1 MVMVNPFKF
10 GTVVEDCFFTDR
22 RDELQY
28 IKSVLNS
35 ENHLILISPRRF
47 GKTSLV
53 VKVLHESERKHIM
66 LNLQSVVSVEDFAG
80 RLLKEIF
87 RIYKFE
93 KIKYLIKNFRVMPTF
108 SLNPMTDGVDVAIQP
123 MVDNRVLIEDVFALL
138 QTLATEEDRIIVVF
152 DEFQE
157 ITNIDKNLDRL
168 LRAIMQLHKNINY
181 LFLGSQE
188 SMMREIFE
196 KKKSPFFHFGQL
208 LHLDKIPY
216 EDFKFYLLERLSFI
230 DNANEICDEILA
242 FTKCHPY
249 YTQQLASQVWEKGK
263 KGEMDD
269 IVNSAIVRLLEF
281 HDLNFERIWL
291 NFNNT
296 DKRILVWLANNN
308 KPYTLLGIAQST
320 ISSSLKRMLKDGY
333 VIKTKDEIDKRS
345 YIVSIT
351 VYWEVCGP
359 KRRGL
364 RHWVV
369 CLSIWDIR
377 RCMIL
382 LRSWLI

>member
-1 MVMVNPFKF
+1 MVNPFKF
-10 GTVVEDCFFTDR
+10 GTVVENSFFTDR
-22 RDELQY
+22 QNELQH

-53 VKVLHESERKHIM
+53 VKALRESNRKHIM
-66 LNLQSVVSVEDFAG
+66 LNLQSVVSTEDFAA

-87 RIYKFE
+87 KIYKFE
-93 KIKYLIKNFRVMPTF
+93 KVKHFIKNFRIVPTI
-108 SLNPMTDGVDVAIQP
+108 SLNPMTDGVDVSIMP
-123 MVDNRVLIEDVFALL
+123 MVDNRVLIEDVFVLL
-138 QTLATEEDRIIVVF
+138 QAIASEEDRLIVVL

-157 ITNIDKNLDRL
+157 IKSIDKNLDRL
-168 LRAIMQLHKNINY
+168 LRSIMQLHKNINY

-216 EDFKFYLLERLSFI
+216 DDFKLYLLERLSFV
-230 DNANEICDEILA
+230 DNADEICNEILA

-249 YTQQLASQVWEKGK
+249 YTQQLASQVWEIGR
-263 KGEMDD
+263 KGEMDN
-269 IVNSAIVRLLEF
+269 IVNEAIARLLEF

-296 DKRILVWLANNN
+296 DKRILMWLANNN
-308 KPYTLLGIAQST
+308 KPYALMGIAQST

-333 VIKTKDEIDKRS
+333 VIKTAE
-345 YIVSIT
+345 Y
-351 VYWEVCGP
+351 EVEDP
-359 KRRGL
+359 FFRN
-364 RHWVV
+364 WI
-369 CLSIWDIR
+369 LSH
-377 RCMIL
+377 
-382 LRSWLI
+382 

>member
-1 MVMVNPFKF
+1 MVNPFKF
-10 GTVVEDCFFTDR
+10 GTVVENSFFTDR
-22 RDELQY
+22 QNELQY

-53 VKVLHESERKHIM
+53 VKALRESNRKHIM
-66 LNLQSVVSVEDFAG
+66 LNLQSVVSTEDFAA

-87 RIYKFE
+87 KIYKFE
-93 KIKYLIKNFRVMPTF
+93 KVKHFIKNFRIVPTI
-108 SLNPMTDGVDVAIQP
+108 SLNPMTDGVDVSIMP

-138 QTLATEEDRIIVVF
+138 QAIASEEDRLIVVL

-157 ITNIDKNLDRL
+157 IKSIDKNLDRL
-168 LRAIMQLHKNINY
+168 LRSIMQLHKNINY

-216 EDFKFYLLERLSFI
+216 DDFKLYLLERLSFV
-230 DNANEICDEILA
+230 DNADEICNEILA

-249 YTQQLASQVWEKGK
+249 YTQQLASQVWEIGR
-263 KGEMDD
+263 KGEMDN
-269 IVNSAIVRLLEF
+269 IVNEAIARLLEF

-296 DKRILVWLANNN
+296 DKRILMWLANNN
-308 KPYTLLGIAQST
+308 KPYALMGIAQST

-333 VIKTKDEIDKRS
+333 VIKTAE
-345 YIVSIT
+345 Y
-351 VYWEVCGP
+351 EVEDP
-359 KRRGL
+359 FFRN
-364 RHWVV
+364 WI
-369 CLSIWDIR
+369 LSH
-377 RCMIL
+377 
-382 LRSWLI
+382 

>member
-1 MVMVNPFKF
+1 MMNPFKF
-10 GTVVEDCFFTDR
+10 GTIVESSFFTDR
-22 RDELQY
+22 RIELQQ

-53 VKVLHESERKHIM
+53 VKALQESERKHIM
-66 LNLQSVVSVEDFAG
+66 LNLQSVVSVEDFAS
-80 RLLKEIF
+80 RLLKEVF
-87 RIYKFE
+87 KIYKFE
-93 KIKYLIKNFRVMPTF
+93 KLKYMIKNFRVVPTL
-108 SLNPMTDGVDVAIQP
+108 SINPMTDGVDVAIQP
-123 MVDNRVLIEDVFALL
+123 MVDSRVMIEDVFSLL
-138 QTLATEEDRIIVVF
+138 QMLATEDDRLIVVF

-157 ITNIDKNLDRL
+157 IKSIDKNLDRL
-168 LRAIMQLHKNINY
+168 LRSIIQLHKNINY

-208 LHLDKIPY
+208 LNLDKIPY
-216 EDFKFYLLERLSFI
+216 EDFKLYLYDRLSFM
-230 DNANEICDEILA
+230 DDADRVCDEILD

-249 YTQQLASQVWEKGK
+249 YTQQLASQVWEKGEN
-263 KGEMDD
+263 GEMEN
-269 IVNSAIVRLLEF
+269 IVEEAINRLLEF

-296 DKRILVWLANNN
+296 DKRILIWLANNN

-333 VIKTKDEIDKRS
+333 VIKTTE
-345 YIVSIT
+345 Y
-351 VYWEVCGP
+351 EVEDP
-359 KRRGL
+359 FFRN
-364 RHWVV
+364 WI
-369 CLSIWDIR
+369 LSR
-377 RCMIL
+377 
-382 LRSWLI
+382 

>member
-1 MVMVNPFKF
+1 MMNPFKF
-10 GTVVEDCFFTDR
+10 GTIVESIFFTDR
-22 RDELQY
+22 RIELQH

-53 VKVLHESERKHIM
+53 VKALQESERKHIM
-66 LNLQSVVSVEDFAG
+66 LNLQSVVSVEDFAS
-80 RLLKEIF
+80 RLLKEVF
-87 RIYKFE
+87 KIYKFE
-93 KIKYLIKNFRVMPTF
+93 KLKYMIKNFRVVPTL
-108 SLNPMTDGVDVAIQP
+108 SINPMTDGVDVVIQP
-123 MVDNRVLIEDVFALL
+123 MVDSRVMIEDVFSLL
-138 QTLATEEDRIIVVF
+138 QMLATENDRLIVVF

-157 ITNIDKNLDRL
+157 IKAIDKNLDRVL
-168 LRAIMQLHKNINY
+168 SSIIQLHKNINY

-208 LHLDKIPY
+208 LNLDKIPY
-216 EDFKFYLLERLSFI
+216 EDFKLYLYDRLSFM
-230 DNANEICDEILA
+230 DDADRVCDEILD

-263 KGEMDD
+263 NGEKEN
-269 IVNSAIVRLLEF
+269 IVEEAINRLLEF

-296 DKRILVWLANNN
+296 DKRILIWLANNN

-333 VIKTKDEIDKRS
+333 VIKTTE
-345 YIVSIT
+345 Y
-351 VYWEVCGP
+351 EVEDP
-359 KRRGL
+359 FFRN
-364 RHWVV
+364 WI
-369 CLSIWDIR
+369 LSR
-377 RCMIL
+377 
-382 LRSWLI
+382 

>member
-1 MVMVNPFKF
+1 MMNPFKF
-10 GTVVEDCFFTDR
+10 GTIVESSFFTDR
-22 RDELQY
+22 KIELQQ

-53 VKVLHESERKHIM
+53 VKALQESERKHIM
-66 LNLQSVVSVEDFAG
+66 INLQSVVSVEDFAS
-80 RLLKEIF
+80 RLLKEVF
-87 RIYKFE
+87 KIYKFE
-93 KIKYLIKNFRVMPTF
+93 KLKYMIKNFRVVPTL
-108 SLNPMTDGVDVAIQP
+108 SINPMTDGVDVAIQP
-123 MVDNRVLIEDVFALL
+123 MVDSRVMIEDVFSLL
-138 QTLATEEDRIIVVF
+138 QMLATENDRLIVVF

-157 ITNIDKNLDRL
+157 IKAIDKNLDRV
-168 LRAIMQLHKNINY
+168 LRSIIQLHKNINY

-208 LHLDKIPY
+208 LNLDKIPY
-216 EDFKFYLLERLSFI
+216 EDFKLYLYDRLSFM
-230 DNANEICDEILA
+230 DDADRVCDEILD

-263 KGEMDD
+263 NGEMEN
-269 IVNSAIVRLLEF
+269 IVEEAINRLLEF

-296 DKRILVWLANNN
+296 DKRILIWLANNN

-333 VIKTKDEIDKRS
+333 VIKTTE
-345 YIVSIT
+345 Y
-351 VYWEVCGP
+351 EVEDP
-359 KRRGL
+359 FFRN
-364 RHWVV
+364 WI
-369 CLSIWDIR
+369 LSR
-377 RCMIL
+377 
-382 LRSWLI
+382 

>member
-10 GTVVEDCFFTDR
+10 GTVVENSFFTDR
-22 RDELQY
+22 QNELQH

-53 VKVLHESERKHIM
+53 VKALRESNRKHIM
-66 LNLQSVVSVEDFAG
+66 LNLQSVVSTEDFAA

-87 RIYKFE
+87 KIYKFE
-93 KIKYLIKNFRVMPTF
+93 KVKHFIKNFRIVPTI
-108 SLNPMTDGVDVAIQP
+108 SLNPMTDGVDVSIMP

-138 QTLATEEDRIIVVF
+138 QAIASEEDRLIVVL

-157 ITNIDKNLDRL
+157 IKSIDKNLDRP
-168 LRAIMQLHKNINY
+168 LRSIMQLHKNINY

-216 EDFKFYLLERLSFI
+216 DDFKLYLLERLSFV
-230 DNANEICDEILA
+230 DNADEICNEILA

-249 YTQQLASQVWEKGK
+249 YTQQLASQVWEIGR
-263 KGEMDD
+263 KGEMDN
-269 IVNSAIVRLLEF
+269 IVNEAIARLLEF

-296 DKRILVWLANNN
+296 DKRILMWLANNN
-308 KPYTLLGIAQST
+308 KPYALMGIAQST

-333 VIKTKDEIDKRS
+333 VIKTAE
-345 YIVSIT
+345 Y
-351 VYWEVCGP
+351 EVEDP
-359 KRRGL
+359 FFRN
-364 RHWVV
+364 WI
-369 CLSIWDIR
+369 LSH
-377 RCMIL
+377 
-382 LRSWLI
+382 

>member
-1 MVMVNPFKF
+1 MMNPFKF
-10 GTVVEDCFFTDR
+10 GTIVESSFFTDR
-22 RDELQY
+22 RIELQH

-53 VKVLHESERKHIM
+53 VKALQESERKHIM
-66 LNLQSVVSVEDFAG
+66 LNLQSVVSVEDFAS
-80 RLLKEIF
+80 RLLKEVF
-87 RIYKFE
+87 KIYKFE
-93 KIKYLIKNFRVMPTF
+93 KLKYMIKNFRVVPTL
-108 SLNPMTDGVDVAIQP
+108 SINPMTDGVDVVIQP
-123 MVDNRVLIEDVFALL
+123 MVDSRVMIEDVFSLL
-138 QTLATEEDRIIVVF
+138 QMLATENDRLIVVF

-157 ITNIDKNLDRL
+157 IKAIDKNLDRV
-168 LRAIMQLHKNINY
+168 LRSIIQLHKNINY

-208 LHLDKIPY
+208 LNLDKIPY
-216 EDFKFYLLERLSFI
+216 EDFKLYLYDRLSFM
-230 DNANEICDEILA
+230 DDADRVCDEILD

-263 KGEMDD
+263 NGEKEN
-269 IVNSAIVRLLEF
+269 IVEEAINRLLEF

-296 DKRILVWLANNN
+296 DKRILIWLANNN

-333 VIKTKDEIDKRS
+333 VIKTTE
-345 YIVSIT
+345 Y
-351 VYWEVCGP
+351 EVEDP
-359 KRRGL
+359 FFRN
-364 RHWVV
+364 WI
-369 CLSIWDIR
+369 LSR
-377 RCMIL
+377 
-382 LRSWLI
+382 

>member
-1 MVMVNPFKF
+1 MMNPFKF
-10 GTVVEDCFFTDR
+10 GTIVESSFFTDR
-22 RDELQY
+22 RIELQQ

-53 VKVLHESERKHIM
+53 VKALQESEHKHIM
-66 LNLQSVVSVEDFAG
+66 LNLQSVVSVEDFAS
-80 RLLKEIF
+80 RLLKEVF
-87 RIYKFE
+87 KIYKFE
-93 KIKYLIKNFRVMPTF
+93 KLKYMIKNFRVVPTL
-108 SLNPMTDGVDVAIQP
+108 SINPMTDGVDVAIQP
-123 MVDNRVLIEDVFALL
+123 MVDSRVMIEDVFSLL
-138 QTLATEEDRIIVVF
+138 QMLATEDDRLIVVF

-157 ITNIDKNLDRL
+157 IKSIDKNLDRL
-168 LRAIMQLHKNINY
+168 LRSIIQLHKNINY

-208 LHLDKIPY
+208 LNLDKIPY
-216 EDFKFYLLERLSFI
+216 EDFKLYLYDRLSFM
-230 DNANEICDEILA
+230 DDADRVCDEILD

-263 KGEMDD
+263 NGEMEN
-269 IVNSAIVRLLEF
+269 IVEKAINRLLEF

-296 DKRILVWLANNN
+296 DKRILIWLANNN

-333 VIKTKDEIDKRS
+333 VIKTTE
-345 YIVSIT
+345 Y
-351 VYWEVCGP
+351 EVEDP
-359 KRRGL
+359 FFRN
-364 RHWVV
+364 WI
-369 CLSIWDIR
+369 LSR
-377 RCMIL
+377 
-382 LRSWLI
+382 

>member
-1 MVMVNPFKF
+1 MMNPFKF
-10 GTVVEDCFFTDR
+10 GTIVESSFFTDR
-22 RDELQY
+22 RIELQQ

-53 VKVLHESERKHIM
+53 VKALQESERKHIM
-66 LNLQSVVSVEDFAG
+66 LNLQSVVSVEDFAS
-80 RLLKEIF
+80 RLLKEVF
-87 RIYKFE
+87 KIYKFE
-93 KIKYLIKNFRVMPTF
+93 KLKYMIKNFRVVPTL
-108 SLNPMTDGVDVAIQP
+108 SINPMTDGVDVAIQP
-123 MVDNRVLIEDVFALL
+123 MVDSRVIIEDVFSLL
-138 QTLATEEDRIIVVF
+138 QMLATEDDRLIVVF

-157 ITNIDKNLDRL
+157 IKSIDKNLDRL
-168 LRAIMQLHKNINY
+168 LRSIIQLHKNINY

-208 LHLDKIPY
+208 LNLDKIPY
-216 EDFKFYLLERLSFI
+216 EDFKLYLYDRLSFM
-230 DNANEICDEILA
+230 DDADRVCDEILD

-263 KGEMDD
+263 NGEMEN
-269 IVNSAIVRLLEF
+269 IVEEAINRLLEF

-296 DKRILVWLANNN
+296 DKRILIWLANNN

-333 VIKTKDEIDKRS
+333 VIKTTE
-345 YIVSIT
+345 Y
-351 VYWEVCGP
+351 EVEDP
-359 KRRGL
+359 FFRN
-364 RHWVV
+364 WI
-369 CLSIWDIR
+369 LSR
-377 RCMIL
+377 
-382 LRSWLI
+382 

>member
-1 MVMVNPFKF
+1 MVMVNPFKL
-10 GTVVEDCFFTDR
+10 GTVVENSFFTDR
-22 RDELQY
+22 QNELQH

-53 VKVLHESERKHIM
+53 VKALRESNRKHIM
-66 LNLQSVVSVEDFAG
+66 LNLQSVVSTEDFAA

-87 RIYKFE
+87 KIYKFE
-93 KIKYLIKNFRVMPTF
+93 KVKHFIKNFRIVPTI
-108 SLNPMTDGVDVAIQP
+108 SLNPMTDGVDVSIMP

-138 QTLATEEDRIIVVF
+138 QAIASEEDRLIVVL

-157 ITNIDKNLDRL
+157 IKSIDKNLDRL
-168 LRAIMQLHKNINY
+168 LRSIMQLHKNINY

-216 EDFKFYLLERLSFI
+216 DDFKLYLLERLSFV
-230 DNANEICDEILA
+230 DNADEICNEILA

-249 YTQQLASQVWEKGK
+249 YTQQLASQVWEIGR
-263 KGEMDD
+263 KGEMDN
-269 IVNSAIVRLLEF
+269 IVNEAIARLLEF

-296 DKRILVWLANNN
+296 DKRILMWLANNN
-308 KPYTLLGIAQST
+308 KPYALMGIAQST

-333 VIKTKDEIDKRS
+333 VIKTAE
-345 YIVSIT
+345 Y
-351 VYWEVCGP
+351 EVEDP
-359 KRRGL
+359 FFRN
-364 RHWVV
+364 WI
-369 CLSIWDIR
+369 LSH
-377 RCMIL
+377 
-382 LRSWLI
+382 

>member
-10 GTVVEDCFFTDR
+10 GTVVENSFFTDR
-22 RDELQY
+22 QNELQY

-53 VKVLHESERKHIM
+53 VKALRESNRKHIM
-66 LNLQSVVSVEDFAG
+66 LNLQSVVSTEDFAA
-80 RLLKEIF
+80 RFLKEIF
-87 RIYKFE
+87 KIYKFE
-93 KIKYLIKNFRVMPTF
+93 KVKHFIKNFRIVPTI
-108 SLNPMTDGVDVAIQP
+108 SLNPMTDGVDVSIMP

-138 QTLATEEDRIIVVF
+138 QAIASEEDRLIVVL

-157 ITNIDKNLDRL
+157 IKSIDKNLDRL
-168 LRAIMQLHKNINY
+168 LRSIMQLHKNINY

-216 EDFKFYLLERLSFI
+216 DDFKLYLLERLSFV
-230 DNANEICDEILA
+230 DNADEICNEILA

-249 YTQQLASQVWEKGK
+249 YTQQLASQVWEIGR
-263 KGEMDD
+263 KGEMDN
-269 IVNSAIVRLLEF
+269 IVNEAIARLLEF

-296 DKRILVWLANNN
+296 DKRILMWLANNN
-308 KPYTLLGIAQST
+308 KPYALMGIAQST

-333 VIKTKDEIDKRS
+333 VIKTAE
-345 YIVSIT
+345 Y
-351 VYWEVCGP
+351 EVEDP
-359 KRRGL
+359 FFRN
-364 RHWVV
+364 WI
-369 CLSIWDIR
+369 LSH
-377 RCMIL
+377 
-382 LRSWLI
+382 

>member
-1 MVMVNPFKF
+1 MLNPFKF
-10 GTVVEDCFFTDR
+10 GTIVESSFFTDR
-22 RDELQY
+22 RIELQQ

-53 VKVLHESERKHIM
+53 VKALQESERKHIM
-66 LNLQSVVSVEDFAG
+66 LNLQSVVSVEDFAS
-80 RLLKEIF
+80 RLLKEVF
-87 RIYKFE
+87 KIYKFE
-93 KIKYLIKNFRVMPTF
+93 KIKYMIKNFRVVPTL
-108 SLNPMTDGVDVAIQP
+108 SINPMTDGVDVAIQP
-123 MVDNRVLIEDVFALL
+123 MVDSRVMIEDVFSLL
-138 QTLATEEDRIIVVF
+138 QMLATENDRLIVVF

-157 ITNIDKNLDRL
+157 IKSIDKNLDRL
-168 LRAIMQLHKNINY
+168 LRSIIQLHKNINY

-208 LHLDKIPY
+208 LNLDKIPY
-216 EDFKFYLLERLSFI
+216 EDFKLYLYDRLSFI
-230 DNANEICDEILA
+230 DDADRVCDEILD

-263 KGEMDD
+263 NGEKEN
-269 IVNSAIVRLLEF
+269 IVEEAINRLLEF

-296 DKRILVWLANNN
+296 DKRILIWLANNN

-333 VIKTKDEIDKRS
+333 VIKTTE
-345 YIVSIT
+345 Y
-351 VYWEVCGP
+351 EVEDP
-359 KRRGL
+359 FFRN
-364 RHWVV
+364 WI
-369 CLSIWDIR
+369 LSR
-377 RCMIL
+377 
-382 LRSWLI
+382 

>member
-1 MVMVNPFKF
+1 MMNPFKF
-10 GTVVEDCFFTDR
+10 GTIVESSFFTDR
-22 RDELQY
+22 RIELQH

-53 VKVLHESERKHIM
+53 VKALQESERKHIM
-66 LNLQSVVSVEDFAG
+66 LNLQSVVSVEDFAS
-80 RLLKEIF
+80 RLLKEVF
-87 RIYKFE
+87 KIYKFE
-93 KIKYLIKNFRVMPTF
+93 KLKYMIKNFRVVPTL
-108 SLNPMTDGVDVAIQP
+108 SINPMTDGVDVAIQP
-123 MVDNRVLIEDVFALL
+123 MVDSRVMIEDVFSLL
-138 QTLATEEDRIIVVF
+138 QLLATEDDRLIVVF

-157 ITNIDKNLDRL
+157 IKSIDKNLDRL
-168 LRAIMQLHKNINY
+168 LRSIIQLHKNINY

-208 LHLDKIPY
+208 LNLDKIPY
-216 EDFKFYLLERLSFI
+216 EDFKLYLYDRLSFM
-230 DNANEICDEILA
+230 DDADRVCDEILD

-263 KGEMDD
+263 NSEMEN
-269 IVNSAIVRLLEF
+269 IVEEAINRLLEF

-296 DKRILVWLANNN
+296 DKRILIWLANNN

-333 VIKTKDEIDKRS
+333 VIKTTE
-345 YIVSIT
+345 Y
-351 VYWEVCGP
+351 EVEDP
-359 KRRGL
+359 FFRN
-364 RHWVV
+364 WI
-369 CLSIWDIR
+369 LSR
-377 RCMIL
+377 
-382 LRSWLI
+382 

>member
-1 MVMVNPFKF
+1 MMNPFKF
-10 GTVVEDCFFTDR
+10 GTIVESSFFTDR
-22 RDELQY
+22 RIELQQ

-53 VKVLHESERKHIM
+53 VKALQESERKHIM
-66 LNLQSVVSVEDFAG
+66 LNLQSVVSVEDFAS
-80 RLLKEIF
+80 RLLKEVF
-87 RIYKFE
+87 KIYKFE
-93 KIKYLIKNFRVMPTF
+93 KLKYMIKNFRVVPTL
-108 SLNPMTDGVDVAIQP
+108 SINPMTDGVDVAIQP
-123 MVDNRVLIEDVFALL
+123 MVDSRVMIEDVFSLL
-138 QTLATEEDRIIVVF
+138 QMLATEDDRLIVVF

-157 ITNIDKNLDRL
+157 IKSIDKNLDRL
-168 LRAIMQLHKNINY
+168 LRSIIQLHKNINY

-208 LHLDKIPY
+208 LNLDKIPY
-216 EDFKFYLLERLSFI
+216 EDFKLYLYDRLSFM
-230 DNANEICDEILA
+230 DDADRVCDEILD

-263 KGEMDD
+263 NGEMEN
-269 IVNSAIVRLLEF
+269 IVEKAINRLLEF

-296 DKRILVWLANNN
+296 DKRILIWLANNN

-333 VIKTKDEIDKRS
+333 VIKTTE
-345 YIVSIT
+345 Y
-351 VYWEVCGP
+351 EVEDP
-359 KRRGL
+359 FFRN
-364 RHWVV
+364 WI
-369 CLSIWDIR
+369 LSR
-377 RCMIL
+377 
-382 LRSWLI
+382 

>member
-1 MVMVNPFKF
+1 MMNPFKF
-10 GTVVEDCFFTDR
+10 GTIVESSFFTDR
-22 RDELQY
+22 RIELQQ

-53 VKVLHESERKHIM
+53 VKALQESERKHIM
-66 LNLQSVVSVEDFAG
+66 LNLQSVVSVEDFAS
-80 RLLKEIF
+80 RLLKEVF
-87 RIYKFE
+87 KIYKFE
-93 KIKYLIKNFRVMPTF
+93 KLKYMIKNFRVVPTL
-108 SLNPMTDGVDVAIQP
+108 SINPMTDGVDVVIQP
-123 MVDNRVLIEDVFALL
+123 MVDSRVMIEDVFSLL
-138 QTLATEEDRIIVVF
+138 QMLATEDDRLIVVF

-157 ITNIDKNLDRL
+157 IKAIDKNLDRL
-168 LRAIMQLHKNINY
+168 LRSIIQLHKNINY

-208 LHLDKIPY
+208 LNLDKIPY
-216 EDFKFYLLERLSFI
+216 EDFKLYLYDRLSFM
-230 DNANEICDEILA
+230 DDADRVCDEILD

-263 KGEMDD
+263 NGEKEN
-269 IVNSAIVRLLEF
+269 IVEEAINRLLEF

-296 DKRILVWLANNN
+296 DKRILIWLANNN

-333 VIKTKDEIDKRS
+333 VIKTTE
-345 YIVSIT
+345 Y
-351 VYWEVCGP
+351 EVEDP
-359 KRRGL
+359 FFRN
-364 RHWVV
+364 WI
-369 CLSIWDIR
+369 LSR
-377 RCMIL
+377 
-382 LRSWLI
+382 

>member
-1 MVMVNPFKF
+1 MMNPFKF
-10 GTVVEDCFFTDR
+10 GTIVESSFFTDR
-22 RDELQY
+22 RIELQQ
-28 IKSVLNS
+28 IRSVLNS

-53 VKVLHESERKHIM
+53 VKALQESERKHIM
-66 LNLQSVVSVEDFAG
+66 INLQSVVSVEDFAS
-80 RLLKEIF
+80 RLLKEVF
-87 RIYKFE
+87 KIYKFE
-93 KIKYLIKNFRVMPTF
+93 KLKYMIKNFRVVPTL
-108 SLNPMTDGVDVAIQP
+108 SINPMTDGVDVAIQP
-123 MVDNRVLIEDVFALL
+123 MVDSRVMIEDVFSLL
-138 QTLATEEDRIIVVF
+138 QMLATENDRLIVVF

-157 ITNIDKNLDRL
+157 IKAIDKNLDRV
-168 LRAIMQLHKNINY
+168 LRSIIQLHKNINY

-208 LHLDKIPY
+208 LNLDKIPY
-216 EDFKFYLLERLSFI
+216 EDFKLYLYDRLSFM
-230 DNANEICDEILA
+230 DDADSVCDEILD

-263 KGEMDD
+263 NGEMEN
-269 IVNSAIVRLLEF
+269 IVEEAINRLLEF

-296 DKRILVWLANNN
+296 DKRILIWLANNN

-333 VIKTKDEIDKRS
+333 VIKTTE
-345 YIVSIT
+345 Y
-351 VYWEVCGP
+351 EVEDP
-359 KRRGL
+359 FFRN
-364 RHWVV
+364 WI
-369 CLSIWDIR
+369 LSR
-377 RCMIL
+377 
-382 LRSWLI
+382 

>member
-1 MVMVNPFKF
+1 MVNPFKF
-10 GTVVEDCFFTDR
+10 GTVVENSFFTDR
-22 RDELQY
+22 QNELQY

-53 VKVLHESERKHIM
+53 VKALRESNRKHIM
-66 LNLQSVVSVEDFAG
+66 LNLQSVVSSEDFAA
-80 RLLKEIF
+80 RLRKEIF
-87 RIYKFE
+87 KIYKFE
-93 KIKYLIKNFRVMPTF
+93 KVKHFIKNFRIVPTI
-108 SLNPMTDGVDVAIQP
+108 SLNPMTDGVDVSIMP

-138 QTLATEEDRIIVVF
+138 QAIASEEDRMIVVL

-157 ITNIDKNLDRL
+157 IKSIDKNLDRL
-168 LRAIMQLHKNINY
+168 LRSIMQLHKNINY

-216 EDFKFYLLERLSFI
+216 DDFKLYLLERLSFV
-230 DNANEICDEILA
+230 DNADEICNEILA

-249 YTQQLASQVWEKGK
+249 YTQQLASQVWEIGR
-263 KGEMDD
+263 KGEMDN
-269 IVNSAIVRLLEF
+269 IVNEAIARLLEF

-296 DKRILVWLANNN
+296 DKRILMWLANNN
-308 KPYTLLGIAQST
+308 KPYALMGIAQST

-333 VIKTKDEIDKRS
+333 VIKTAE
-345 YIVSIT
+345 Y
-351 VYWEVCGP
+351 EVEDP
-359 KRRGL
+359 FFRN
-364 RHWVV
+364 WI
-369 CLSIWDIR
+369 LSH
-377 RCMIL
+377 
-382 LRSWLI
+382 

>member
-10 GTVVEDCFFTDR
+10 GTVVENSFFTDR
-22 RDELQY
+22 QNELQY

-53 VKVLHESERKHIM
+53 VKALRESNRKHIM
-66 LNLQSVVSVEDFAG
+66 LNLQSVVSPEDFAA

-87 RIYKFE
+87 KIYKFE
-93 KIKYLIKNFRVMPTF
+93 KVKHFIKNFRIVPTI
-108 SLNPMTDGVDVAIQP
+108 SLNPMTDGVDVSIMP

-138 QTLATEEDRIIVVF
+138 QAIASEEDRLIVVL

-157 ITNIDKNLDRL
+157 IKSIDKNLDRL
-168 LRAIMQLHKNINY
+168 LRSIMQLHKNINY

-216 EDFKFYLLERLSFI
+216 DDFKLYLLERLSFV
-230 DNANEICDEILA
+230 DNADEICNEILA

-249 YTQQLASQVWEKGK
+249 YTQQLASQVWEIGR
-263 KGEMDD
+263 KGEMDN
-269 IVNSAIVRLLEF
+269 IVNEAIARLLEF

-296 DKRILVWLANNN
+296 DKRILMWLANNN
-308 KPYTLLGIAQST
+308 KPYALMGIAQST

-333 VIKTKDEIDKRS
+333 VIKTAE
-345 YIVSIT
+345 Y
-351 VYWEVCGP
+351 EVEDP
-359 KRRGL
+359 FFRN
-364 RHWVV
+364 WI
-369 CLSIWDIR
+369 LSH
-377 RCMIL
+377 
-382 LRSWLI
+382 

>member
-1 MVMVNPFKF
+1 MMNPFKF
-10 GTVVEDCFFTDR
+10 GTIVESSFFTDR
-22 RDELQY
+22 RIELQH

-53 VKVLHESERKHIM
+53 VKALQESERKHIM
-66 LNLQSVVSVEDFAG
+66 LNLQSVVSVEDFAS
-80 RLLKEIF
+80 RLLKEVF
-87 RIYKFE
+87 KIYKFE
-93 KIKYLIKNFRVMPTF
+93 KLKYMIKNFRVVPTL
-108 SLNPMTDGVDVAIQP
+108 SINPMTDGVDVAIQP
-123 MVDNRVLIEDVFALL
+123 MVDSRVMIEDVFSLL
-138 QTLATEEDRIIVVF
+138 QMLATEDDRLIVVF

-157 ITNIDKNLDRL
+157 IKAIDKNLDRL
-168 LRAIMQLHKNINY
+168 LRSIIQLHKNINY

-208 LHLDKIPY
+208 LNLDKIPY
-216 EDFKFYLLERLSFI
+216 EDFKLYLYDRLSFM
-230 DNANEICDEILA
+230 DDADRVCDEILD

-263 KGEMDD
+263 NGEMEN
-269 IVNSAIVRLLEF
+269 IVEEAINRLLEF

-296 DKRILVWLANNN
+296 DKRILIWLANNN

-333 VIKTKDEIDKRS
+333 VIKTTE
-345 YIVSIT
+345 Y
-351 VYWEVCGP
+351 EVEDP
-359 KRRGL
+359 FFRN
-364 RHWVV
+364 WI
-369 CLSIWDIR
+369 LSR
-377 RCMIL
+377 
-382 LRSWLI
+382 

>member
-1 MVMVNPFKF
+1 MMNPFKF
-10 GTVVEDCFFTDR
+10 GTIVESSFFTDR
-22 RDELQY
+22 RIELQQ

-53 VKVLHESERKHIM
+53 VKALQESERKHIM
-66 LNLQSVVSVEDFAG
+66 LNLQSVVSVEDFAS
-80 RLLKEIF
+80 RLLKEVF
-87 RIYKFE
+87 KIYKFE
-93 KIKYLIKNFRVMPTF
+93 KLKYMIKNFRVVPTL
-108 SLNPMTDGVDVAIQP
+108 SINPMTDGVDVAIQP
-123 MVDNRVLIEDVFALL
+123 MVDSRVMIEDVFSLL
-138 QTLATEEDRIIVVF
+138 QMLATENDRLIVVF

-157 ITNIDKNLDRL
+157 IKAIDKNLDRL
-168 LRAIMQLHKNINY
+168 LRSIIQLHKNINY

-208 LHLDKIPY
+208 LNLDKIPY
-216 EDFKFYLLERLSFI
+216 EDFKLYLYDRLSFM
-230 DNANEICDEILA
+230 DDADRVCDEILD

-263 KGEMDD
+263 NGEKEN
-269 IVNSAIVRLLEF
+269 IVEEAINRLLEF

-296 DKRILVWLANNN
+296 DKRILIWLANNN

-333 VIKTKDEIDKRS
+333 VIKTTE
-345 YIVSIT
+345 Y
-351 VYWEVCGP
+351 EVEDP
-359 KRRGL
+359 FFRN
-364 RHWVV
+364 WI
-369 CLSIWDIR
+369 LSR
-377 RCMIL
+377 
-382 LRSWLI
+382 

>member
-1 MVMVNPFKF
+1 MVNPFKF

-196 KKKSPFFHFGQL
+196 KKKSPFFHFSKSSFETTMWSIYKSML
-208 LHLDKIPY
+208 IIKSSLYFLRAD
-216 EDFKFYLLERLSFI
+216 SFI
-230 DNANEICDEILA
+230 ESVID
-242 FTKCHPY
+242 
-249 YTQQLASQVWEKGK
+249 
-263 KGEMDD
+263 
-269 IVNSAIVRLLEF
+269 
-281 HDLNFERIWL
+281 
-291 NFNNT
+291 
-296 DKRILVWLANNN
+296 
-308 KPYTLLGIAQST
+308 
-320 ISSSLKRMLKDGY
+320 SSSLGM
-333 VIKTKDEIDKRS
+333 IKYS
-345 YIVSIT
+345 S
-351 VYWEVCGP
+351 
-359 KRRGL
+359 L
-364 RHWVV
+364 RPIQLAVF
-369 CLSIWDIR
+369 
-377 RCMIL
+377 
-382 LRSWLI
+382 LIYLCRKS

>member
-10 GTVVEDCFFTDR
+10 GTVVENSFFTDR
-22 RDELQY
+22 QNELQH

-53 VKVLHESERKHIM
+53 VKALRESNRKHIM
-66 LNLQSVVSVEDFAG
+66 LNLQSVVSTEDFAA

-87 RIYKFE
+87 KIYKFE
-93 KIKYLIKNFRVMPTF
+93 KVKHFIKNFRIVPTI
-108 SLNPMTDGVDVAIQP
+108 SLNPMTDGVDVSIMP

-138 QTLATEEDRIIVVF
+138 QAIASEEDRLIVVL

-157 ITNIDKNLDRL
+157 IKSIDKNLDRL
-168 LRAIMQLHKNINY
+168 LRSIMQLHKNINY

-208 LHLDKIPY
+208 LHLDKISY
-216 EDFKFYLLERLSFI
+216 DDFKLYLLERLSFV
-230 DNANEICDEILA
+230 DNADEICNEILA

-249 YTQQLASQVWEKGK
+249 YTQQLASQVWEIGR
-263 KGEMDD
+263 KGEMDN
-269 IVNSAIVRLLEF
+269 IVNEAIARLLEF

-296 DKRILVWLANNN
+296 DKRILMWLANNN
-308 KPYTLLGIAQST
+308 KPYALMGIAQST

-333 VIKTKDEIDKRS
+333 VIKTAE
-345 YIVSIT
+345 Y
-351 VYWEVCGP
+351 EVEDP
-359 KRRGL
+359 FFRN
-364 RHWVV
+364 WI
-369 CLSIWDIR
+369 LSH
-377 RCMIL
+377 
-382 LRSWLI
+382 

>member
-1 MVMVNPFKF
+1 MMNPFKF
-10 GTVVEDCFFTDR
+10 GTIVESSFFTDR
-22 RDELQY
+22 RIELQQ

-53 VKVLHESERKHIM
+53 VKALQESERKHIM
-66 LNLQSVVSVEDFAG
+66 LNLQSVVSVEDFAS
-80 RLLKEIF
+80 RLLKEVF
-87 RIYKFE
+87 KIYKFE
-93 KIKYLIKNFRVMPTF
+93 KLKYMIKNFRVVPTL
-108 SLNPMTDGVDVAIQP
+108 SINPMTDGVDVAIQP
-123 MVDNRVLIEDVFALL
+123 MVDSRVMIEDVFSLL
-138 QTLATEEDRIIVVF
+138 QMLATEDDRLIVVF

-157 ITNIDKNLDRL
+157 IKSIDKNLDRL
-168 LRAIMQLHKNINY
+168 LRSIIQLHKNINY

-208 LHLDKIPY
+208 LNLDKIPY
-216 EDFKFYLLERLSFI
+216 EDFKLYLYDRLSFM
-230 DNANEICDEILA
+230 DDADRVCDEILD

-263 KGEMDD
+263 NGEKEN
-269 IVNSAIVRLLEF
+269 IVEEAINRLLEF

-296 DKRILVWLANNN
+296 DKRILIWLANNN

-333 VIKTKDEIDKRS
+333 VIKTTEYGVEDPFFRNWI
-345 YIVSIT
+345 
-351 VYWEVCGP
+351 
-359 KRRGL
+359 
-364 RHWVV
+364 
-369 CLSIWDIR
+369 LSR
-377 RCMIL
+377 
-382 LRSWLI
+382 

>member
-10 GTVVEDCFFTDR
+10 GTVVENSFFTDR
-22 RDELQY
+22 QNELQH

-53 VKVLHESERKHIM
+53 VKALRESNHKHIM
-66 LNLQSVVSVEDFAG
+66 LNLQSVVSTEDFAA

-87 RIYKFE
+87 KIYKFE
-93 KIKYLIKNFRVMPTF
+93 KVKHFIKNFRIVPTI
-108 SLNPMTDGVDVAIQP
+108 SLNPMTDGVDVSIMP

-138 QTLATEEDRIIVVF
+138 QAIASEEDRLIVVL

-157 ITNIDKNLDRL
+157 IKSIDKNLDRL
-168 LRAIMQLHKNINY
+168 LRSIMQLHKNINY

-216 EDFKFYLLERLSFI
+216 DDFKLYLLERLSFV
-230 DNANEICDEILA
+230 DNADEICNEILA

-249 YTQQLASQVWEKGK
+249 YTQQLASQVWEIGR
-263 KGEMDD
+263 KGEMDN
-269 IVNSAIVRLLEF
+269 IVNEAIARLLEF

-296 DKRILVWLANNN
+296 DKRILMWLANNN
-308 KPYTLLGIAQST
+308 KPYALMGIAQST

-333 VIKTKDEIDKRS
+333 VIKTAE
-345 YIVSIT
+345 Y
-351 VYWEVCGP
+351 EVEDP
-359 KRRGL
+359 FFRN
-364 RHWVV
+364 WI
-369 CLSIWDIR
+369 LSH
-377 RCMIL
+377 
-382 LRSWLI
+382 

>member
-10 GTVVEDCFFTDR
+10 GTVVENSFFTDR
-22 RDELQY
+22 RIELQQ

-53 VKVLHESERKHIM
+53 VKALQESERKHIM
-66 LNLQSVVSVEDFAG
+66 LNLQSVVSVEDFAS
-80 RLLKEIF
+80 RLLKEVF
-87 RIYKFE
+87 KIYKFE
-93 KIKYLIKNFRVMPTF
+93 KLKYMIKNFRVVPTL
-108 SLNPMTDGVDVAIQP
+108 SINPMTDGVDVAIQP
-123 MVDNRVLIEDVFALL
+123 MVDSRVMIEDVFSLL
-138 QTLATEEDRIIVVF
+138 QMLATEDDRLIVVF

-157 ITNIDKNLDRL
+157 IKSIDKNLDRL
-168 LRAIMQLHKNINY
+168 LRSIIQLHKNINY

-208 LHLDKIPY
+208 LNLDKIPY
-216 EDFKFYLLERLSFI
+216 EDFKLYLYDRLSFM
-230 DNANEICDEILA
+230 DDADRVCDEILD

-263 KGEMDD
+263 NGEKEN
-269 IVNSAIVRLLEF
+269 IVEEAINRLLEF

-296 DKRILVWLANNN
+296 DKRILIWLANNN

-333 VIKTKDEIDKRS
+333 VIKTTE
-345 YIVSIT
+345 Y
-351 VYWEVCGP
+351 EVEDP
-359 KRRGL
+359 FFRN
-364 RHWVV
+364 WI
-369 CLSIWDIR
+369 LSR
-377 RCMIL
+377 
-382 LRSWLI
+382 

>member
-10 GTVVEDCFFTDR
+10 GTVVENSFFTDR
-22 RDELQY
+22 ENELQH

-53 VKVLHESERKHIM
+53 VKALRESNRKHIM
-66 LNLQSVVSVEDFAG
+66 LNLQSVVSTEDFAA

-87 RIYKFE
+87 KIYKFE
-93 KIKYLIKNFRVMPTF
+93 KVKHFIKNFRIVPTI
-108 SLNPMTDGVDVAIQP
+108 SLNPMTDGVDVSIMP

-138 QTLATEEDRIIVVF
+138 QAIASEEDRLIVVL

-157 ITNIDKNLDRL
+157 IKSIDKNLDRL
-168 LRAIMQLHKNINY
+168 LRSIMQLHKNINY

-216 EDFKFYLLERLSFI
+216 DDFKLYLLERLSFV
-230 DNANEICDEILA
+230 DNADEICNEILA

-249 YTQQLASQVWEKGK
+249 YTQQLASQVWEIGR
-263 KGEMDD
+263 KGEMDN
-269 IVNSAIVRLLEF
+269 IVNEAIARLLEF

-296 DKRILVWLANNN
+296 DKRILMWLANNN
-308 KPYTLLGIAQST
+308 KPYALMGIAQST

-333 VIKTKDEIDKRS
+333 VIKTAE
-345 YIVSIT
+345 Y
-351 VYWEVCGP
+351 EVEDP
-359 KRRGL
+359 FFRN
-364 RHWVV
+364 WI
-369 CLSIWDIR
+369 LSH
-377 RCMIL
+377 
-382 LRSWLI
+382 

>member
-1 MVMVNPFKF
+1 MNPFKF
-10 GTVVEDCFFTDR
+10 GTIVESSFFTDR
-22 RDELQY
+22 RIELQQ

-53 VKVLHESERKHIM
+53 VKALQESERKHIM
-66 LNLQSVVSVEDFAG
+66 LNLQSVVSVEDFAS
-80 RLLKEIF
+80 RLLKEVF
-87 RIYKFE
+87 KIYKFE
-93 KIKYLIKNFRVMPTF
+93 KLKYMIKNFRVVPTL
-108 SLNPMTDGVDVAIQP
+108 SINPMTDGVDVAIQP
-123 MVDNRVLIEDVFALL
+123 MVDSRVMIEDVFSLL
-138 QTLATEEDRIIVVF
+138 QMLATEDDRLIVVF

-157 ITNIDKNLDRL
+157 IKSIDKNLDRL
-168 LRAIMQLHKNINY
+168 LRSIIQLHKNINY

-208 LHLDKIPY
+208 LNLDKIPY
-216 EDFKFYLLERLSFI
+216 EDFKLYLYDRLSFM
-230 DNANEICDEILA
+230 DDADRVCDEILD

-263 KGEMDD
+263 NGEMEN
-269 IVNSAIVRLLEF
+269 IVEEAINRLLEF

-296 DKRILVWLANNN
+296 DKRILIWLANNN

-333 VIKTKDEIDKRS
+333 VIKTTE
-345 YIVSIT
+345 Y
-351 VYWEVCGP
+351 EVEDP
-359 KRRGL
+359 FFRN
-364 RHWVV
+364 WI
-369 CLSIWDIR
+369 LSR
-377 RCMIL
+377 
-382 LRSWLI
+382 

>member
-10 GTVVEDCFFTDR
+10 GTVVENSFFTDR
-22 RDELQY
+22 QNELQH

-53 VKVLHESERKHIM
+53 VKALRESNRKHIM
-66 LNLQSVVSVEDFAG
+66 LNLQSVVSTEDFAA

-87 RIYKFE
+87 KIYKFE
-93 KIKYLIKNFRVMPTF
+93 KVKHFIKNFRIVPTI
-108 SLNPMTDGVDVAIQP
+108 SLNPMTDGVDVSIMP
-123 MVDNRVLIEDVFALL
+123 MVDNRVLIEDVFVLL
-138 QTLATEEDRIIVVF
+138 QAIASEEDRLIVVL

-157 ITNIDKNLDRL
+157 IKSIDKNLDRL
-168 LRAIMQLHKNINY
+168 LRSIMQLHKNINY

-216 EDFKFYLLERLSFI
+216 DDFKLYLLERLSFV
-230 DNANEICDEILA
+230 DNADEICNEILA

-249 YTQQLASQVWEKGK
+249 YTQQLASQVWEIGR
-263 KGEMDD
+263 KGEMDN
-269 IVNSAIVRLLEF
+269 IVNEAIARLLEF

-296 DKRILVWLANNN
+296 DKRILMWLANNN
-308 KPYTLLGIAQST
+308 KPYALMGIAQST

-333 VIKTKDEIDKRS
+333 VIKTAE
-345 YIVSIT
+345 Y
-351 VYWEVCGP
+351 EVEDP
-359 KRRGL
+359 FFRN
-364 RHWVV
+364 WI
-369 CLSIWDIR
+369 LSH
-377 RCMIL
+377 
-382 LRSWLI
+382 

>member
-1 MVMVNPFKF
+1 MNPFKF
-10 GTVVEDCFFTDR
+10 GTIVESSFFTDR
-22 RDELQY
+22 RIELQQ

-53 VKVLHESERKHIM
+53 VKALQESERKHIM
-66 LNLQSVVSVEDFAG
+66 LNLQSVVSVEDFAC
-80 RLLKEIF
+80 RLLKEVF
-87 RIYKFE
+87 KIYKFE
-93 KIKYLIKNFRVMPTF
+93 KLKYMIKNFRVVPTL
-108 SLNPMTDGVDVAIQP
+108 SINPMTDGVDVAIQP
-123 MVDNRVLIEDVFALL
+123 MVDSRVMIEDVFSLL
-138 QTLATEEDRIIVVF
+138 QMLATEDDRLIVVF

-157 ITNIDKNLDRL
+157 IKAIDKNLDRL
-168 LRAIMQLHKNINY
+168 LRSIIQLHKNINY

-208 LHLDKIPY
+208 LNLDKIPY
-216 EDFKFYLLERLSFI
+216 EDFKLYLYDRLSFME
-230 DNANEICDEILA
+230 DADRMCDEILD

-263 KGEMDD
+263 NGEMEN
-269 IVNSAIVRLLEF
+269 IVEEAINRLLEF

-296 DKRILVWLANNN
+296 DKRILIWLANNN

-333 VIKTKDEIDKRS
+333 VIKTTE
-345 YIVSIT
+345 Y
-351 VYWEVCGP
+351 EVEDP
-359 KRRGL
+359 FFRN
-364 RHWVV
+364 WI
-369 CLSIWDIR
+369 LSR
-377 RCMIL
+377 
-382 LRSWLI
+382 

>member
-10 GTVVEDCFFTDR
+10 GTVVENSFFIDR
-22 RDELQY
+22 QNELQY

-53 VKVLHESERKHIM
+53 VKALRESNRKHIM
-66 LNLQSVVSVEDFAG
+66 LNLQSVVSTEDFAA

-87 RIYKFE
+87 KIYKFE
-93 KIKYLIKNFRVMPTF
+93 KVKHFIKNFRIVPTI
-108 SLNPMTDGVDVAIQP
+108 SLNPMTDGVDVSIMP

-138 QTLATEEDRIIVVF
+138 QAIASEEDRLIVVL

-157 ITNIDKNLDRL
+157 IKSIDKNLDRL
-168 LRAIMQLHKNINY
+168 LRSIMQLHKNINY

-216 EDFKFYLLERLSFI
+216 DDFKLYLLERLSFV
-230 DNANEICDEILA
+230 DNADEICNEILA

-249 YTQQLASQVWEKGK
+249 YTQQLASQVWEIGR
-263 KGEMDD
+263 KGEMDN
-269 IVNSAIVRLLEF
+269 IVNEAIARLLEF

-296 DKRILVWLANNN
+296 DKRILMWLANNN
-308 KPYTLLGIAQST
+308 KPYALMGIAQST

-333 VIKTKDEIDKRS
+333 VIKTAE
-345 YIVSIT
+345 Y
-351 VYWEVCGP
+351 EVEDP
-359 KRRGL
+359 FFRN
-364 RHWVV
+364 WI
-369 CLSIWDIR
+369 LSH
-377 RCMIL
+377 
-382 LRSWLI
+382 

>member
-10 GTVVEDCFFTDR
+10 GTVVENSFFTDR
-22 RDELQY
+22 QNELQH

-53 VKVLHESERKHIM
+53 VKALRESNRKHIM
-66 LNLQSVVSVEDFAG
+66 LNLQSVVSAEDFAA

-87 RIYKFE
+87 KIYKFE
-93 KIKYLIKNFRVMPTF
+93 KVKHFIKNFRIVPTI
-108 SLNPMTDGVDVAIQP
+108 SLNPMTDGVDVSIMP

-138 QTLATEEDRIIVVF
+138 QAIASEEDRLIVVL

-157 ITNIDKNLDRL
+157 IKSIDKNLDRL
-168 LRAIMQLHKNINY
+168 LRSIMQLHKNINY

-216 EDFKFYLLERLSFI
+216 DDFKLYLLERLSFV
-230 DNANEICDEILA
+230 DNADEICNEILA

-249 YTQQLASQVWEKGK
+249 YTQQLASQVWEIGR
-263 KGEMDD
+263 KGEMDN
-269 IVNSAIVRLLEF
+269 IVNEAIARLLEF

-296 DKRILVWLANNN
+296 DKRILMWLANNN
-308 KPYTLLGIAQST
+308 KPYALMGIAQST

-333 VIKTKDEIDKRS
+333 VIKTAE
-345 YIVSIT
+345 Y
-351 VYWEVCGP
+351 EVEDP
-359 KRRGL
+359 FFRN
-364 RHWVV
+364 WI
-369 CLSIWDIR
+369 LSH
-377 RCMIL
+377 
-382 LRSWLI
+382 

>member
-1 MVMVNPFKF
+1 MMNPFKF
-10 GTVVEDCFFTDR
+10 GTIVESSFFTDR
-22 RDELQY
+22 RIELQQ

-53 VKVLHESERKHIM
+53 VKALQESERKHIM
-66 LNLQSVVSVEDFAG
+66 INLQSVVSVEDFAS
-80 RLLKEIF
+80 RLLKEVF
-87 RIYKFE
+87 KIYKFE
-93 KIKYLIKNFRVMPTF
+93 KLKYMIKNFRVVPTL
-108 SLNPMTDGVDVAIQP
+108 SINPMTDGVDVAIQP
-123 MVDNRVLIEDVFALL
+123 MVDSRVMIEDVFSLL
-138 QTLATEEDRIIVVF
+138 QMLATENDRLIVVF

-157 ITNIDKNLDRL
+157 IKSIDKNLDRL
-168 LRAIMQLHKNINY
+168 LRSIIQLHKNINY

-208 LHLDKIPY
+208 LNLDKIPY
-216 EDFKFYLLERLSFI
+216 EDFKLYLYDRLSFM
-230 DNANEICDEILA
+230 DDADRVCDEILD

-263 KGEMDD
+263 NGEMEN
-269 IVNSAIVRLLEF
+269 IVEEAINRLLEF

-296 DKRILVWLANNN
+296 DKRILIWLANNN

-333 VIKTKDEIDKRS
+333 VIKTTE
-345 YIVSIT
+345 Y
-351 VYWEVCGP
+351 EVEDP
-359 KRRGL
+359 FFRN
-364 RHWVV
+364 WI
-369 CLSIWDIR
+369 LSR
-377 RCMIL
+377 
-382 LRSWLI
+382 

>member
-10 GTVVEDCFFTDR
+10 GTVVENSFFTDR
-22 RDELQY
+22 QNELQY

-53 VKVLHESERKHIM
+53 VKALRESNRKHIM
-66 LNLQSVVSVEDFAG
+66 LNLQSVVSTEDFAA

-87 RIYKFE
+87 KIYKFE
-93 KIKYLIKNFRVMPTF
+93 KVKHFIKNFRIVPTI
-108 SLNPMTDGVDVAIQP
+108 SLNPMTDGVDVSIMP

-138 QTLATEEDRIIVVF
+138 QAIASEEDRLIVVL

-157 ITNIDKNLDRL
+157 IKSIDKNLDRL
-168 LRAIMQLHKNINY
+168 LRSIMQLHKNINY

-196 KKKSPFFHFGQL
+196 KKKSSFFHFGQL

-216 EDFKFYLLERLSFI
+216 DDFKLYLLERLSFV
-230 DNANEICDEILA
+230 DNADEICNEILA

-249 YTQQLASQVWEKGK
+249 YTQQLASQVWEIGR
-263 KGEMDD
+263 KGEMDN
-269 IVNSAIVRLLEF
+269 IVNEAIARLLEF

-296 DKRILVWLANNN
+296 DKRILMWLANNN
-308 KPYTLLGIAQST
+308 KPYALMGIAQST

-333 VIKTKDEIDKRS
+333 VIKTAE
-345 YIVSIT
+345 Y
-351 VYWEVCGP
+351 EVEDP
-359 KRRGL
+359 FFRN
-364 RHWVV
+364 WI
-369 CLSIWDIR
+369 LSH
-377 RCMIL
+377 
-382 LRSWLI
+382 

>member
-1 MVMVNPFKF
+1 MVNPFKF
-10 GTVVEDCFFTDR
+10 GTVVENSFFTDR
-22 RDELQY
+22 QNELQY

-53 VKVLHESERKHIM
+53 VKALRESNRKHIM
-66 LNLQSVVSVEDFAG
+66 LNLQSVVSTEDFAA

-87 RIYKFE
+87 KIYKFE
-93 KIKYLIKNFRVMPTF
+93 KVKHFIKNFRIVPTI
-108 SLNPMTDGVDVAIQP
+108 SLNPMTDGVDVSIMP

-138 QTLATEEDRIIVVF
+138 QAIASEEDRLIVVL

-157 ITNIDKNLDRL
+157 IKSIDKNLDRL
-168 LRAIMQLHKNINY
+168 LRLIMQLHKNINY

-196 KKKSPFFHFGQL
+196 KKKSPFFQFGQL

-216 EDFKFYLLERLSFI
+216 DDFKLYLLERLSFV
-230 DNANEICDEILA
+230 DNADEICNEILA

-249 YTQQLASQVWEKGK
+249 YTQQLASQVWEIGR
-263 KGEMDD
+263 KGEMDN
-269 IVNSAIVRLLEF
+269 IVNEAIARLLEF

-296 DKRILVWLANNN
+296 DKRILMWLANNN
-308 KPYTLLGIAQST
+308 KPYALMGIAQST

-333 VIKTKDEIDKRS
+333 VIKTAE
-345 YIVSIT
+345 Y
-351 VYWEVCGP
+351 EVEDP
-359 KRRGL
+359 FFRN
-364 RHWVV
+364 WI
-369 CLSIWDIR
+369 LSH
-377 RCMIL
+377 
-382 LRSWLI
+382 

>member
-1 MVMVNPFKF
+1 MMNPFKF
-10 GTVVEDCFFTDR
+10 GTIVESSFFTDR
-22 RDELQY
+22 RIELQQ

-53 VKVLHESERKHIM
+53 VKALQESERKHIM
-66 LNLQSVVSVEDFAG
+66 LNLQSVVSVEDFAS
-80 RLLKEIF
+80 RLLKEVF
-87 RIYKFE
+87 KIYKFE
-93 KIKYLIKNFRVMPTF
+93 KLKYMIKNFRVVPTL
-108 SLNPMTDGVDVAIQP
+108 SINPMTDGVDVAIQP
-123 MVDNRVLIEDVFALL
+123 MVDSRVMIEDVFSLL
-138 QTLATEEDRIIVVF
+138 QMLATEDDRLIVVF

-157 ITNIDKNLDRL
+157 IKAIDKNLDRL
-168 LRAIMQLHKNINY
+168 LRSIIQLHKNINY

-208 LHLDKIPY
+208 LNLDKIPY
-216 EDFKFYLLERLSFI
+216 EDFKLYLYDRLSFM
-230 DNANEICDEILA
+230 DDADRVCDEILD

-263 KGEMDD
+263 NGEMEN
-269 IVNSAIVRLLEF
+269 IVEEAINRLLEF

-296 DKRILVWLANNN
+296 DKRILIWLANNN

-333 VIKTKDEIDKRS
+333 VIKTTE
-345 YIVSIT
+345 Y
-351 VYWEVCGP
+351 EVEDP
-359 KRRGL
+359 FFRN
-364 RHWVV
+364 WI
-369 CLSIWDIR
+369 LSR
-377 RCMIL
+377 
-382 LRSWLI
+382 

>member
-1 MVMVNPFKF
+1 MMNPFKF
-10 GTVVEDCFFTDR
+10 GTIVESSFFTDR
-22 RDELQY
+22 RIELQQ

-53 VKVLHESERKHIM
+53 VKALQESERKHIM
-66 LNLQSVVSVEDFAG
+66 LNLQSVVSVEDFAS
-80 RLLKEIF
+80 RLLKEVF
-87 RIYKFE
+87 KIYKFE
-93 KIKYLIKNFRVMPTF
+93 KLKYMIKNFRVVPTL
-108 SLNPMTDGVDVAIQP
+108 SINPMTDGVDVAIQP
-123 MVDNRVLIEDVFALL
+123 MVDSRVMIEDVFSLL
-138 QTLATEEDRIIVVF
+138 QMLATEDDRLIVVF

-157 ITNIDKNLDRL
+157 IKAIDKNLDRL
-168 LRAIMQLHKNINY
+168 LRSIIQLHKNINY

-208 LHLDKIPY
+208 LNLDKIPY
-216 EDFKFYLLERLSFI
+216 EDFKLYLYDRLSFM
-230 DNANEICDEILA
+230 DDADRVCDEILD

-263 KGEMDD
+263 NGEKEN
-269 IVNSAIVRLLEF
+269 IVEEAINRLLEF

-296 DKRILVWLANNN
+296 DKRILIWLANNN

-333 VIKTKDEIDKRS
+333 VIKTTE
-345 YIVSIT
+345 Y
-351 VYWEVCGP
+351 EVEDP
-359 KRRGL
+359 FFRN
-364 RHWVV
+364 WI
-369 CLSIWDIR
+369 LSR
-377 RCMIL
+377 
-382 LRSWLI
+382 